1 MKGKTGLLV
10 LIAFF
15 LLFGILMISDVSL
28 LEAERNF
35 GDRLYFIKHHLFWVG
50 IGLTAMLAI
59 STFKYQFWTKI
70 SFYLYLLSIVLLI
83 IVLIPGIGVTVYG
96 AQRWIDIGFVHF
108 QPSEIVKLFLII
120 YLSSLFFSKEN
131 VSICQ
136 LFLVLLPPVGL
147 TLAQPDFATASI
159 MVALGLA
166 VYFLS
171 GASLKKII
179 IPSIVFLVL
188 GVFFI
193 LTSPYR
199 KERIAGLLD
208 PFYDPLGKS
217 YHAHQ
222 LTLTLGSGG
231 IWGVGMGESR
241 QKYLY
246 LPQVTTD
253 SIMAVVAE
261 EFGLVGMTVFL
272 ASFSV
277 LIATIFKI
285 ASRAKDKLGKILAG
299 GIGCWIGLQGL
310 INLSAVAVLLPLTG
324 VTFPFISYGGS
335 SLLSIMIAMGIVL
348 NINKQNQ

>member
-1 MKGKTGLLV
+1 MKGKAGLLV
-10 LIAFF
+10 LIALF
-15 LLFGILMISDVSL
+15 LLFGILMIGDVSL
-28 LEAERNF
+28 LEAERTF
-35 GDRLYFIKHHLFWVG
+35 GDRLYFIKHHLFWVS
-50 IGLTAMLAI
+50 IGLLAMLVTSA
-59 STFKYQFWTKI
+59 FKYQLFLKT

-96 AQRWIDIGFVHF
+96 AQRWINIGLTRF
-108 QPSEIVKLFLII
+108 QPSEIVKLFLLI
-120 YLSSLFFSKEN
+120 YLSSLLSTKEN
-131 VSICQ
+131 VSIGQ
-136 LFLVLLPPVGL
+136 LFLILLPPVGL
-147 TLAQPDFATASI
+147 TLAQPDFATAVI
-159 MVALGLA
+159 MVATGLV

-179 IPSIVFLVL
+179 IPSAAFLVL

-199 KERIAGLLD
+199 RERVAGLLD

-231 IWGVGMGESR
+231 VWGVGMGQSR

-261 EFGLVGMTVFL
+261 EFGLVGITIFL
-272 ASFSV
+272 AFFSS
-277 LIATIFKI
+277 LIAMILKI
-285 ASRAKDKLGKILAG
+285 ASRARDDFGKILAG
-299 GIGCWIGLQGL
+299 GIGFWIGLQGL
-310 INLSAVAVLLPLTG
+310 INLSAITVLLPLTG

-348 NINKQNQ
+348 NINKQNL